1 MIDRCAFQTIEAA
14 MNSCSIFMTALARTH
29 RASHKRSPTMLTRN
43 SITLRI
49 HSPGGSTINS
59 LVIFDL
65 LLDHAA
71 TVAAFI
77 DGEAASAAA
86 TIAMGAGR
94 IIMPKNSHML
104 LHFGESVVRGDVR
117 GLKNWLEGA
126 EALEAALVNI
136 YATRSK
142 RPAEEIRKIMARNKY
157 LSATEAH
164 RLGFCDEVTDAAKLR
179 ANNWTED
186 SYDVAIA
193 ELRDRARRVNSG
205 DADELSAAAWEAH
218 LARHGIGLRR
228 PGDISGG
235 NLTKLERN
243 ETMTD
248 FQTFMKNYMREL
260 YAIAGLTE
268 RTGPKPRAPRPLT
281 PVKSAKLW
289 ARVICEKNQNV
300 PGGVIAA
307 VPETATP
314 KSKNAWGRIVDETN
328 RSNRFH

>member
-1 MIDRCAFQTIEAA
+1 MRFSNDRSGDELMFHFYDRIGPDASRFAQT
-14 MNSCSIFMTALARTH
+14 LADH
-29 RASHKRSPTMLTRN
+29 ADAKR
-43 SITLRI
+43 ITL
-49 HSPGGSTINS
+49 HVNSPGGSTIHS
-59 LVIFDL
+59 LVAFNL
-65 LLDHAA
+65 LKAHGA
-71 TVAAFI
+71 TVTAVI

-86 TIAMGAGR
+86 TIVMAAGR
-94 IIMPKNSHML
+94 IVMPKNARVL

-117 GLKNWLEGA
+117 GLKHWLEGA

-142 RPAEEIRKIMARNKY
+142 KPVEEIKKIMARDEY
-157 LSATEAH
+157 MTAAEAH
-164 RLGFCDEVTDAAKLR
+164 QLGFCDEVTDAVKLR

-186 SYDVAIA
+186 LYDVAIA

-281 PVKSAKLW
+281 PVESAKLW

-328 RSNRFH
+328 RSNGFH